1 MAKKELQVSA
11 IENGTVI
18 DHIPAD
24 KLFDVINVLGI
35 TGMDNAMTFGAN
47 LKSSKL
53 GKKAIIKIWDKFLED
68 DEVNKLALVAPS
80 AKINI
85 IRDYDVVEKKTVNV
99 PEKVEGIVTRPRG
112 KSEEEDEA
120 LRRELLADEKE
131 RAEHVMLVDLA
142 RNDMGR
148 ISEFG
153 TVKVTDFMSVRNYS
167 HVMHI
172 VSMVEGR
179 KKGSYHPFD
188 LLASFLPA
196 GTLSGAPKIRAM
208 EIIEELE
215 EVRRGLYGGATGYV
229 DFSGDMDFCITIRT
243 MIKKGREVY
252 LQAGAGIVADSVP
265 EKEYQECC
273 NKVMA
278 LARTLLE
285 EENL

>member
-99 PEKVEGIVTRPRG
+99 PEKVEGIV
-112 KSEEEDEA
+112 KC
-120 LRRELLADEKE
+120 
-131 RAEHVMLVDLA
+131 M
-142 RNDMGR
+142 N
-148 ISEFG
+148 
-153 TVKVTDFMSVRNYS
+153 
-167 HVMHI
+167 
-172 VSMVEGR
+172 
-179 KKGSYHPFD
+179 
-188 LLASFLPA
+188 
-196 GTLSGAPKIRAM
+196 PK
-208 EIIEELE
+208 
-215 EVRRGLYGGATGYV
+215 
-229 DFSGDMDFCITIRT
+229 CITKHEKVRT
-243 MIKKGREVY
+243 KFTVVKDSP
-252 LQAGAGIVADSVP
+252 IVLKCHYC
-265 EKEYQECC
+265 EKLTDQEHMEM
-273 NKVMA
+273 N
-278 LARTLLE
+278 
-285 EENL
+285 

>member
-99 PEKVEGIVTRPRG
+99 PEKVEGIV
-112 KSEEEDEA
+112 KCMNS
-120 LRRELLADEKE
+120 K
-131 RAEHVMLVDLA
+131 
-142 RNDMGR
+142 
-148 ISEFG
+148 
-153 TVKVTDFMSVRNYS
+153 
-167 HVMHI
+167 
-172 VSMVEGR
+172 
-179 KKGSYHPFD
+179 
-188 LLASFLPA
+188 
-196 GTLSGAPKIRAM
+196 
-208 EIIEELE
+208 
-215 EVRRGLYGGATGYV
+215 
-229 DFSGDMDFCITIRT
+229 CITNHEKVRT
-243 MIKKGREVY
+243 KFTVVKDSP
-252 LQAGAGIVADSVP
+252 IVLKCHYC
-265 EKEYQECC
+265 EKLTDQEHMEM
-273 NKVMA
+273 N
-278 LARTLLE
+278 
-285 EENL
+285 

>member
-99 PEKVEGIVTRPRG
+99 PEKVEGIVKCMNPKWITNH
-112 KSEEEDEA
+112 
-120 LRRELLADEKE
+120 EKVRTKFTVVKDSPIVLKCHYCE
-131 RAEHVMLVDLA
+131 KLTDQEH
-142 RNDMGR
+142 
-148 ISEFG
+148 
-153 TVKVTDFMSVRNYS
+153 
-167 HVMHI
+167 
-172 VSMVEGR
+172 
-179 KKGSYHPFD
+179 
-188 LLASFLPA
+188 
-196 GTLSGAPKIRAM
+196 M
-208 EIIEELE
+208 E
-215 EVRRGLYGGATGYV
+215 
-229 DFSGDMDFCITIRT
+229 M
-243 MIKKGREVY
+243 
-252 LQAGAGIVADSVP
+252 
-265 EKEYQECC
+265 
-273 NKVMA
+273 N
-278 LARTLLE
+278 
-285 EENL
+285 